1 MAVRFVP
8 KKNVYTYY
16 EKTGKLED
24 RKHEAFVNEISTM
37 VEDMLVGVCIWL
49 KMKLKSLLAAFSSF
63 DFDWQ
68 LVWYDQIWEVVLSI
82 SIWEGMTLIVKLIKV
97 LS

>member
-16 EKTGKLED
+16 EKTDRAGKLED

-37 VEDMLVGVCIWL
+37 VEDMLVGVCI
-49 KMKLKSLLAAFSSF
+49 
-63 DFDWQ
+63 
-68 LVWYDQIWEVVLSI
+68 
-82 SIWEGMTLIVKLIKV
+82 
-97 LS
+97 